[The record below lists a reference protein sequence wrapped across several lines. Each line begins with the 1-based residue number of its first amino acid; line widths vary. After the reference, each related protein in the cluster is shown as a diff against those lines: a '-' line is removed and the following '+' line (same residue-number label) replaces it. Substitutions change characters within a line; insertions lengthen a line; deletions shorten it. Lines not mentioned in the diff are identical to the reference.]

1 MNSADLTPLYQAL
14 KEPNALVAAIVQDRQ
29 SKEVLMLAW
38 MNREALDRTVE
49 SKVATF
55 WSRSR
60 NELWIKGATSGST
73 MHVFEMRF
81 DCDADAIVLLVDPA
95 GPACHTG
102 SQSCFFHHIQIS
114 SQQS

>member
-60 NELWIKGATSGST
+60 KELWIKGATSGNT
-73 MHVFEMRF
+73 MHVLEMRF

-102 SQSCFFHHIQIS
+102 SQSCFFHQIEIS